1 MSTLKEKITKAI
13 TEHVNLE
20 DTYTYKLT
28 RFKSAFFV
36 GTLDLE
42 DFEEWSETDV
52 AELTEAIVNALQPQL
67 NPNQQI
73 VLDGLKFIFVN
84 YTQEFGT
91 DGNIKYAL
99 RDFYWY
105 LGIDYSILENKKL
118 VSMCESYD
126 LLSADEFAQVLEL
139 FSKWAQEQEE
149 QS

>member
-1 MSTLKEKITKAI
+1 MNTLKEKIAKAI

-20 DTYTYKLT
+20 DTYTYKFT
-28 RFKSAFFV
+28 RVKSAFFV
-36 GTLDLE
+36 GTVDLE

-52 AELTEAIVNALQPQL
+52 DELTEAIVNALQLQL
-67 NPNQQI
+67 NDNQQI

-84 YTQEFGT
+84 YNQEFGT

-105 LGIDYSILENKKL
+105 LGTDYSILENKKL

-139 FSKWAQEQEE
+139 FSKWVQEQEE

>member
-1 MSTLKEKITKAI
+1 MNTLKEKIAKAI

-28 RFKSAFFV
+28 RVKSAFFV
-36 GTLDLE
+36 GTVDLG

-52 AELTEAIVNALQPQL
+52 DELTEAVVNALQPQI
-67 NPNQQI
+67 NENQQI

-84 YTQEFGT
+84 YNQEFGT

-105 LGIDYSILENKKL
+105 LGTDYSILENKKL

>member
-1 MSTLKEKITKAI
+1 MNTLKEKITKAI

-20 DTYTYKLT
+20 DTYTYKFT
-28 RFKSAFFV
+28 RVKSAFFV
-36 GTLDLE
+36 GTVDLE

-52 AELTEAIVNALQPQL
+52 DELTEAIVNALQLQL
-67 NPNQQI
+67 NDNQQI

-84 YTQEFGT
+84 YNQEFGT

-105 LGIDYSILENKKL
+105 LGTDYSILENKKL

>member
-1 MSTLKEKITKAI
+1 MNTLKEKITKAI

-20 DTYTYKLT
+20 DTYTYKFT
-28 RFKSAFFV
+28 RVKSAFFV
-36 GTLDLE
+36 GTVDLE

-52 AELTEAIVNALQPQL
+52 DELAEAIVNALQLQL
-67 NPNQQI
+67 NENQQV

-84 YTQEFGT
+84 YNQEFGT

-105 LGIDYSILENKKL
+105 LGTDYSILENKKL

>member
-1 MSTLKEKITKAI
+1 MNTLKEKITKAI

-20 DTYTYKLT
+20 DTYTYKFT
-28 RFKSAFFV
+28 RVKSAFFV
-36 GTLDLE
+36 GTVDLE

-52 AELTEAIVNALQPQL
+52 DELAEAIVNALQLQL
-67 NPNQQI
+67 NENQQI

-84 YTQEFGT
+84 YNQEFGT

-105 LGIDYSILENKKL
+105 LGTDYSILENKKL